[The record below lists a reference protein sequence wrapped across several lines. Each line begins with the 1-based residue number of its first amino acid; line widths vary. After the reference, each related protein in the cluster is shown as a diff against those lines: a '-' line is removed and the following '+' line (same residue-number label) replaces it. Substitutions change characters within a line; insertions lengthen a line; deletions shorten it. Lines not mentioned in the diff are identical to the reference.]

1 MANWKSIRRKIKDSK
16 KTKRAVYNQAKSVV
30 NKEKEILIQKFL
42 AHPVTK
48 EIRLG
53 PTSENISNTLGGYGN
68 LYTFIGFR
76 EGDDPVQDVVN
87 LLNLIVK
94 LKTIKAKK
102 GNNTTYEMSVQYPS
116 NEEFKIKTPMPWES
130 GRSWVLS
137 VERGISGFGSYM
149 YKRVEASRSGK
160 GIQAKKFGEG
170 KEQKIRSGSFR
181 NVKYMSEMIKE
192 FYLNLKKEK

>member
-16 KTKRAVYNQAKSVV
+16 KTKKAVHDQAKLVV

-48 EIRLG
+48 EIKFG
-53 PTSENISNTLGGYGN
+53 PASANISNTLGGYGN

-76 EGDDPVQDVVN
+76 EGDNPVQDVIN

-94 LKTIKAKK
+94 LKTIKPKS
-102 GNNTTYEMSVQYPS
+102 GNNTKYEMSVQYPS
-116 NEEFKIKTPMPWES
+116 NEEFKINTPMPWES

-149 YKRVEASRSGK
+149 YKRTEGSRSGQ